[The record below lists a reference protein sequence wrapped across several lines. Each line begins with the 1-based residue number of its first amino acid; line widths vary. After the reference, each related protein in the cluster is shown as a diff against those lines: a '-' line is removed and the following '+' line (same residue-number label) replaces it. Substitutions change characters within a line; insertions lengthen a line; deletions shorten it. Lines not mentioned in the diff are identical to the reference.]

1 MLRTHSDKSYIKR
14 ESERSTENY
23 DNVLAAAHKWRE
35 PIKDARMAGYT
46 DAEIVDKIYSEVSE
60 TRTKS
65 AVRAWVRGRNIAP
78 QAKEDMRAIFVAL
91 GFSITD
97 EELNSIEHAV
107 SAIRNKHRAVG
118 RIAAK
123 DMVAAFIRDLA
134 KYGLDS
140 AVAGFDERHE
150 AGDIELLRVACVG
163 DQKDVAINRVDVL

>member
-1 MLRTHSDKSYIKR
+1 M
-14 ESERSTENY
+14 
-23 DNVLAAAHKWRE
+23 
-35 PIKDARMAGYT
+35 
-46 DAEIVDKIYSEVSE
+46 
-60 TRTKS
+60 
-65 AVRAWVRGRNIAP
+65 RGRNIAP
-78 QAKEDMRAIFVAL
+78 QAKEDVRAIFVAL

-123 DMVAAFIRDLA
+123 DMVAAFIRDLT

-150 AGDIELLRVACVG
+150 AGDIELLRVALVG
-163 DQKDVAINRVDVL
+163 DQKDVAINRADVL